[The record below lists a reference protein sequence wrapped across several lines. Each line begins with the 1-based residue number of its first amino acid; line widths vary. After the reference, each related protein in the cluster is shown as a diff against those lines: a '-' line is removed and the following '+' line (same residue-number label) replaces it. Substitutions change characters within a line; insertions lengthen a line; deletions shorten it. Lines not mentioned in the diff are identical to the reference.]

1 MSYSPKTAATDCDPR
16 AVAINACLNNFRFD
30 RVHRTMETLNW
41 VWASCN
47 MRVPNVR
54 QIMDLAEDLL
64 SKAWDGKYTTFTGGL
79 EARYIAP
86 EVIDGVEYGPDLELR
101 FVVEWSQSGEY

>member
-1 MSYSPKTAATDCDPR
+1 MDYDPKKAA
-16 AVAINACLNNFRFD
+16 AINACLDNFRFD
-30 RVHRTMETLNW
+30 RVHRAMQALDW

-47 MRVPNVR
+47 MQVPNVR
-54 QIMDLAEDLL
+54 HIMDLADRLL
-64 SKAWDGKYTTFTGGL
+64 GQAWDGKYTTSTGGL

-101 FVVEWSQSGEY
+101 FVLDWSQSGEY